1 MCIKHA
7 SLLAVK
13 GKSLA
18 LGISELNAETQDSFE
33 QQVQHMPTLHLQLLS
48 IGLRCA

>member
-1 MCIKHA
+1 MCIKQA

-18 LGISELNAETQDSFE
+18 LGISELNAETHDSFAR
-33 QQVQHMPTLHLQLLS
+33 QVQYRLTLYLHLIS

>member
-1 MCIKHA
+1 MCIKQA
-7 SLLAVK
+7 SSLAVK

-18 LGISELNAETQDSFE
+18 LGISELNAETHDSIG
-33 QQVQHMPTLHLQLLS
+33 QQVQHMLTLHLQLLS